1 VNVFGLVSVRS
12 YLKVQRR
19 TGGIAVCYCIC
30 RDGTV
35 RPTLA
40 MLTRSFTSLL
50 IIILAGVARLHG
62 QDQSATAVSP
72 STIATDRPAVTNSSI
87 VVPNGSLQ
95 LENGFLETSSQE
107 QSIIDGPETLVRF
120 GVASRTELRFTVP
133 DYYQNLTTTSGLGS
147 GFGDFAVGVKEQLG
161 PTVGGFD
168 VSAILFLSFPTGA
181 HTVSSGGY
189 DPGLQVPWSRAI
201 TSKWTAAGML
211 SLYWPTQGRTRN
223 VTGQSTFELD
233 RQLTG
238 PWDAFVEYA
247 GSFPERGGPQHL
259 LHLGTALKLAK
270 RHQLDFHVGV
280 GLSSAA
286 PDHFIGIGY
295 SFIFQGIRR

>member
-1 VNVFGLVSVRS
+1 
-12 YLKVQRR
+12 
-19 TGGIAVCYCIC
+19 
-30 RDGTV
+30 
-35 RPTLA
+35 
-40 MLTRSFTSLL
+40 MLTRNFTSLL
-50 IIILAGVARLHG
+50 VFLLAGVAPLRG
-62 QDQSATAVSP
+62 QDQSASVVSP
-72 STIATDRPAVTNSSI
+72 STIATDRPAVTNSSV
-87 VVPNGSLQ
+87 VVPAGSLQ
-95 LENGFLETSSQE
+95 LENGFLETDSQG

-120 GVASRTELRFTVP
+120 GVASRTELRFTAP
-133 DYYQNLTTTSGLGS
+133 DYYQNLNSTGGLGS
-147 GFGDFAVGVKEQLG
+147 GFSDFAVGVKEQLG
-161 PTVGGFD
+161 PTLGGFD

-189 DPGLQVPWSRAI
+189 DGGVQLPWSRSLTA
-201 TSKWTAAGML
+201 KWTAAGMF

-238 PWDAFVEYA
+238 PWDVFVEYA

-259 LHLGTALKLAK
+259 LHFGTALKLAK

-286 PDHFIGIGY
+286 ADHFIGVGY
-295 SFIFQGIRR
+295 SFLFQGFRR